1 MFSVQEHKQRFN
13 IKILYYTTNYGLCEF
28 DITDIMHE
36 DIELSLVHKGERL
49 ENLLN

>member
-1 MFSVQEHKQRFN
+1 MFSIQEHKQHFN

-28 DITDIMHE
+28 DITYIMHE
-36 DIELSLVHKGERL
+36 HIELSLVRKGERF